1 VESIVYDPGGAI
13 GSSDVHC
20 RECVRVYKLG
30 TFLGRCALGLPVR
43 CEYLHSCGERVG
55 KGVVTLHLEG
65 AFSLRRVVE
74 IRRLAQRCGDREDH
88 VPRGEGE
95 VSRGLDLNVKS
106 NCRWLEM
113 AGVVC

>member
-1 VESIVYDPGGAI
+1 MESIVYDPGGAI

-30 TFLGRCALGLPVR
+30 TFLGRCALSLPVG

-55 KGVVTLHLEG
+55 EGVVTLHLEG

-74 IRRLAQRCGDREDH
+74 TRRLAQRCGDRKYH
-88 VPRGEGE
+88 LPRGECE
-95 VSRGLDLNVKS
+95 VNQSLDLNVKS
-106 NCRWLEM
+106 SCRWLE
-113 AGVVC
+113 